1 MSRNIYYGGSVF
13 FFLLFLALTFDTIG
27 ELPNLDNREAL
38 TEQVVLGKKVW
49 ENNDCIGCHTLM
61 GEGAYFAPELG
72 NVYQRFGNST
82 EAIIGF
88 IKSRPVDGIPG
99 RRSMPQFNLSDEEL
113 EAVAAFLKYAEEI
126 IMKYSSQAVAKPY
139 FIAAIGLFV
148 GQILFGVIL
157 GLQYVIGDF
166 LFPEIPFNVAR
177 MVHTNLLI
185 IWLLFGFMGAAY
197 FLVPEE
203 AERELHS
210 PLLALVLFWVFLAA
224 GVLTILGY
232 LLVPYAQLAELTMN
246 ELWPTMGREFLE
258 QPTITKI
265 GIVVV
270 VLGFIYNIGVTVL
283 AGRKTVVNLVL
294 LTGLVGLAVFFL
306 FAFYVP
312 DNLVLDK
319 FFWWWVIHLWVE
331 GVWELIMA
339 SILAFVLIKVTGVDR
354 EVIEKWMYVIVAM
367 ALISGI
373 IGTGHHFFWIGTP
386 EYWQWW
392 GSIFGALEPIPFFV
406 MTVFAFNMVNRRRR
420 EHPNKAAVLWAL
432 GTAVMAFLG
441 AGVWG
446 FLHTLAPVNYYTHGT
461 QITAAHGH
469 MAFYGA
475 YVMIVLTIIS
485 YAMPILRG
493 KEAADP
499 RAQVLE
505 MWSFWLMTVGM
516 VFITLFLTAAG
527 VLQVWLQRYNENPE
541 PFMVVQEK
549 VEIFYWM
556 REIAGVVFLIGLILY
571 VISFFVKGGEREMAS
586 NAVADTA

>member
-1 MSRNIYYGGSVF
+1 M
-13 FFLLFLALTFDTIG
+13 
-27 ELPNLDNREAL
+27 
-38 TEQVVLGKKVW
+38 
-49 ENNDCIGCHTLM
+49 
-61 GEGAYFAPELG
+61 
-72 NVYQRFGNST
+72 
-82 EAIIGF
+82 
-88 IKSRPVDGIPG
+88 
-99 RRSMPQFNLSDEEL
+99 
-113 EAVAAFLKYAEEI
+113 
-126 IMKYSSQAVAKPY
+126 MKYQSQSVAKLY

-148 GQILFGVIL
+148 GQILFGIIL
-157 GLQYVIGDF
+157 GLQYVMGDF

-185 IWLLFGFMGAAY
+185 VWLLFGFMGSAY

-203 AERELHS
+203 AERELFS
-210 PLLALVLFWVFLAA
+210 PFLAKALFWIFLIA
-224 GVLTILGY
+224 GALTILGY

-246 ELWPTMGREFLE
+246 DLLPTMGREFLE

-270 VLGFIYNIGVTVL
+270 ALGFLFNIGMTIL
-283 AGRKTVVNLVL
+283 SGRKTVVNLVL

-319 FFWWWVIHLWVE
+319 FFWWWVVHLWVE
-331 GVWELIMA
+331 GVWELILG

-354 EVIEKWMYVIVAM
+354 EVIEKWLYVIIAM
-367 ALISGI
+367 ALISGL

-392 GSIFGALEPIPFFV
+392 GSIFSAMEPIPFFM

-420 EHPNKAAVLWAL
+420 EHPNKAATLWAL

-446 FLHTLAPVNYYTHGT
+446 FMHTLSPINYYTHGT

-475 YVMIVLTIIS
+475 YVMIVLTMIS
-485 YAMPILRG
+485 YAMPIMRG

-505 MWSFWLMTVGM
+505 MWSFWLMTVSM
-516 VFITLFLTAAG
+516 VFITLFLTGAG
-527 VLQVWLQRYNENPE
+527 VLQVWLQRYSENPQ

-549 VEIFYWM
+549 IELFYWM
-556 REIAGVVFLIGLILY
+556 REIAGLVFLIGLVLY
-571 VISFFVKGGEREMAS
+571 VLSFFVKGGEQPAMIRSPEPA
-586 NAVADTA
+586 